1 MKRKFDKAEIVFND
15 SYESN
20 GFEYGVSIINKLL
33 KSHNLE
39 IDINFLD
46 DYGDDAILFED
57 SNDDGEFA
65 WEIKVEKVE

>member
-39 IDINFLD
+39 INLTFID
-46 DYGDDAILFED
+46 DYV
-57 SNDDGEFA
+57 SNEGEFA
-65 WEIKVEKVE
+65 WKTKVEKI